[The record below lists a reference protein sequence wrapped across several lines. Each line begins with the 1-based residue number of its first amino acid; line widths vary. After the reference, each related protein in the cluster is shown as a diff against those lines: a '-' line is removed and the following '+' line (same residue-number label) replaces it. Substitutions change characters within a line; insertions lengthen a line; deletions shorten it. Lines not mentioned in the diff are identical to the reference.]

1 MKRDDGTLFALAAA
15 TALAAAA
22 AARRRPAGC
31 PALES
36 MTVLDNR
43 PRSIRVSQPF
53 KGLVGAASGGAAY
66 KRYEK
71 AFANAPFDL
80 RLRLSGQP
88 IVKSRGWG
96 QGSYRYRPWVH
107 DLIREGSGLPY
118 GTIVFGQVLLGVSS
132 RNPDRV
138 EQQRISDP
146 VGAASIMSPFTI
158 AHRLFDAVLA
168 SQPVSATLSYHVAE
182 GLRVEDDDGHIRGEL
197 WDYLRESEL
206 NDVPVVPYQ
215 RSREAIYAQLTEGRE
230 DEDEDA
236 LYEEMDSRLEKEI
249 DKSVDELMDHYASL
263 QRFLSLD
270 DDIRDLDWDGIIDM
284 DEEIPFPHFDSDDD
298 SSRLNRLFASLVCPT
313 AAGRKLLLSDVSQAG
328 ADCFA
333 MWCLSYNAEKGRG
346 AVPAMPFSAR
356 ELQDFNPDAWAD
368 KWYQRGKHHK
378 KVTIRKRDAYADALR
393 PYTDFL
399 RSMEERLPGSTER
412 AAEFSRE
419 FASRVL
425 PAMKGA
431 LAWLKTYKVVV
442 L

>member
-1 MKRDDGTLFALAAA
+1 MKRDDGTLFVLAAA

-22 AARRRPAGC
+22 AARRRSAGS

-36 MTVLDNR
+36 MTMLDNR
-43 PRSIRVSQPF
+43 PRGIRVSQPF

-88 IVKSRGWG
+88 ISKPQSWARGAD
-96 QGSYRYRPWVH
+96 RYRPWVH
-107 DLIREGSGLPY
+107 DLIREGRTLPY

-132 RNPDRV
+132 RNPARV

-158 AHRLFDAVLA
+158 AHRLFDAVLV
-168 SQPVSATLSYHVAE
+168 SQPVSATLSYHVSD
-182 GLRVEDDDGHIRGEL
+182 GLRDGGDDGHIRGEL
-197 WDYLRESEL
+197 WDYLRGSEL

-236 LYEEMDSRLEKEI
+236 LHDELDSRIEEGI
-249 DKSVDELMDHYASL
+249 GEAVDELMDHYDSL
-263 QRFLSLD
+263 QRFLLLD
-270 DDIRDLDWDGIIDM
+270 DDIRGLEWDGLLERG
-284 DEEIPFPHFDSDDD
+284 EELPFPHFDSDEDG
-298 SSRLNRLFASLVCPT
+298 SRLNRLFASLVCPT

-346 AVPAMPFSAR
+346 TVPAMSFSAE

-399 RSMEERLPGSTER
+399 RSMEERLPGSAER

-431 LAWLKTYKVVV
+431 LAWLKAYKVVV